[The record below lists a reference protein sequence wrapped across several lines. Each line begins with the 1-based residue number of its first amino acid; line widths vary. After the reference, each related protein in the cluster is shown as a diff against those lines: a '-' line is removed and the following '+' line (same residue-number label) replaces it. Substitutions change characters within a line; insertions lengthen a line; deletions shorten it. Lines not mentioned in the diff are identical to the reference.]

1 MNQKGFV
8 SACAALAQNK
18 LLLINV
24 FSPISREYLL
34 KVSDTDSECKHYLKK
49 KKKHPDFSVQKQ
61 LALVPLHCG

>member
-34 KVSDTDSECKHYLKK
+34 KVSDTDSECKHYSKK
-49 KKKHPDFSVQKQ
+49 KKKTP
-61 LALVPLHCG
+61 